1 MIVLKLFH
9 PEKEMFEVSLV
20 RYIKIKDQGFLI
32 YQQKEAE
39 IDQSGYGRVYVA
51 KINDHY
57 SEAISEDE
65 WRELKDQV
73 KQIVKQNMRKESLS
87 IEDLDYHLLSGTII
101 NEYRVFRFEQPLV
114 ELLKE
119 NYSLEEDDLEEEK
132 IKRPQI
138 KEAIRVPYQQKE
150 DSNLNYKELY
160 ELMQKKNKELEEELI
175 DLQNRTMSYQLKYDQ
190 IRKILEEN
198 DEKDKIAS

>member
-87 IEDLDYHLLSGTII
+87 IEELDYHLLSGTII

-119 NYSLEEDDLEEEK
+119 NYSFEEDDLEEEK

>member
-119 NYSLEEDDLEEEK
+119 KLSFEDGCL
-132 IKRPQI
+132 
-138 KEAIRVPYQQKE
+138 
-150 DSNLNYKELY
+150 
-160 ELMQKKNKELEEELI
+160 
-175 DLQNRTMSYQLKYDQ
+175 
-190 IRKILEEN
+190 
-198 DEKDKIAS
+198 

>member
-1 MIVLKLFH
+1 
-9 PEKEMFEVSLV
+9 
-20 RYIKIKDQGFLI
+20 
-32 YQQKEAE
+32 
-39 IDQSGYGRVYVA
+39 
-51 KINDHY
+51 
-57 SEAISEDE
+57 
-65 WRELKDQV
+65 
-73 KQIVKQNMRKESLS
+73 MRKESLS

-119 NYSLEEDDLEEEK
+119 NYSFEEDDLEEEK

>member
-119 NYSLEEDDLEEEK
+119 NYSFEEDDLEEEK

>member
-39 IDQSGYGRVYVA
+39 IDQSGYGRDYVA

-119 NYSLEEDDLEEEK
+119 NYSFEEDDLEEEK

>member
-119 NYSLEEDDLEEEK
+119 NYSFEEDDIEEEK

>member
-9 PEKEMFEVSLV
+9 PEKEIFEVSLV

-32 YQQKEAE
+32 YQHKEAE

-51 KINDHY
+51 KIHDHY

-73 KQIVKQNMRKESLS
+73 KRIVKQNMRKESLS

-119 NYSLEEDDLEEEK
+119 NYSFEEDDLEEEK

-138 KEAIRVPYQQKE
+138 KEAIRVPYLQKE

-160 ELMQKKNKELEEELI
+160 ELMQKKNK
-175 DLQNRTMSYQLKYDQ
+175 K
-190 IRKILEEN
+190 
-198 DEKDKIAS
+198 